1 MKTKSKF
8 VVRVLFNDL
17 NRTESLES
25 FDHLSDAIEQFI
37 YYVRAVLEF
46 NLNVRVV
53 NIFKGKKSIKMFQ
66 NYLS

>member
-1 MKTKSKF
+1 METKSKF

-17 NRTESLES
+17 KRTESLES
-25 FDHLSDAIEQFI
+25 FDHLSDAIEQFV

-46 NLNVRVV
+46 DLNVRVV

-66 NYLS
+66 NY